1 MLAKPMELQRA
12 HLEAAIEDIL
22 HKPLCIVMA
31 PSGYGKTTIVKR
43 TLEKHTEM
51 KEYWLSLG
59 NSEVDEIW
67 VWRKLCDTFIEQNP
81 QLYKAMLEIGLP
93 ATAQETDHFI
103 SAVRRY
109 ILSPVCII
117 LDDYH
122 ECNGKLINRLI
133 ERIVYEEITNLHILI
148 ISRVYPDIACEE
160 LFLKGYCSIIDQQ
173 MLALSKEE
181 SKEIFHINNIDLSE
195 IELDKMYEYT
205 DGWIAAVYLVLYDYM
220 RSGRFEHL
228 SNVSRLLKSAVFDKF
243 SDYMQEVCMKMS
255 LFKRFTLEE
264 ARYVTGMDIS
274 RHSLTQ
280 VQERFGFIQ
289 FDVDSGNYIMHALLR
304 SVAGAELEKRGLDKQ
319 KLYWRCGEYR
329 ERDGQYINAILCYK
343 YAGADEEILKIL
355 SEDNRNE
362 AYEQAPGVIESI
374 LDSMPLEIKMKY
386 PIAYLT
392 YIYSIILK
400 DNPQKGKRLYYE
412 VLDAC
417 ETMLERGHD
426 YNQLKGELMLIEAL
440 LCFNDLEQ
448 VNAKLKKAY
457 ELLDNHVSQ
466 IFHHSLLTFGA
477 PTMTVLYYKKSG
489 ELVQTIQQQKEYAR
503 YHMALIKGING
514 DWDDF
519 FEAEYAL
526 MRNDIETARLLS
538 ERVVEKATFAN
549 SSICIV
555 ISSYYVRVRSLI
567 CQGKE
572 KEFYEVMEEF
582 EKQMKNVVRPVLLTD
597 YELACGYV
605 YSSIGRLDKV
615 PEWLCRFDLAQCSRM
630 VRNVRSGCVV
640 YGGML
645 CQMKKWVRLN
655 AVAEQMLMP
664 YESTRHTYIIIFGYI
679 FKAIAEYNLGVTE
692 KACEYLR
699 KAVELAEPDDVII
712 PFVENG
718 GMILPLVQ
726 KLAEEKRFCK
736 NLLEPIRDYQRAL
749 KAFNG
754 NTEVH
759 SILTGR
765 EAELMQY
772 VREGLRNSEISDR
785 MHIALVTVE
794 KNLTSIY
801 RKLNVSNRAAAVAR
815 LEELTN

>member
-1 MLAKPMELQRA
+1 MLAKPMELERA
-12 HLEAAIEDIL
+12 HLAAAIEDIL
-22 HKPLCIVMA
+22 YKPLCIVMA

-81 QLYKAMLEIGLP
+81 QLHRAMLEIGLP

-103 SAVRRY
+103 STVRRY
-109 ILSPVCII
+109 IISPVCII

-148 ISRVYPDIACEE
+148 ISRIYPDIACEE

-181 SKEIFHINNIDLSE
+181 SKEVFRINNIDLSE
-195 IELDKMYEYT
+195 SELDKMYEYT

-220 RSGRFEHL
+220 RTGRFDNL
-228 SNVSRLLKSAVFDKF
+228 SNVSRLLKTAVFDKF
-243 SDYMQEVCMKMS
+243 SHIMQEVCMKMS

-264 ARYVTGMDIS
+264 ACYVTGMNIS
-274 RHSLTQ
+274 MHSLTQ

-289 FDVDSGNYIMHALLR
+289 FDVDSGYYTMHALLR
-304 SVAGAELEKRGLDKQ
+304 FVAGAELEKSEIDKQ
-319 KLYWRCGEYR
+319 MLYWRCGEYR
-329 ERDGQYINAILCYK
+329 EKNGQYIDAILCYK

-355 SEDNRNE
+355 SGDDRNQT
-362 AYEQAPGVIESI
+362 YEQAPGVIDSI
-374 LDSMPLEIKMKY
+374 LEDMPLEIKMKY

-392 YIYSIILK
+392 YIYLIILK
-400 DNPQKGKRLYYE
+400 DNLKKGRKLYYE

-417 ETMLERGHD
+417 ETMIERGNE

-448 VNAKLKKAY
+448 INAKLKKAY

-466 IFHHSLLTFGA
+466 IFRHSLLTSGA
-477 PTMTVLYYKKSG
+477 PTMTVLYYKNPG
-489 ELVQTIQQQKEYAR
+489 ELVRTIEQQKEYAR
-503 YHMALIKGING
+503 YHMALVKGVNG
-514 DWDDF
+514 EWDDF

-526 MRNDIETARLLS
+526 MRNDIETAKILS
-538 ERVVEKATFAN
+538 ERVAEKATFAN

-555 ISSYYVRVRSLI
+555 ISSYYVRLRSLI

-572 KEFYEVMEEF
+572 KEFYEVMEDF
-582 EKQMKNVVRPVLLTD
+582 EKQMKNVVRPILLTD

-605 YSSIGRLDKV
+605 YSIIGRLDKV
-615 PEWLCRFDLAQCSRM
+615 PEWLCRFDLAQCGRM

-640 YGGML
+640 YGRML
-645 CQMKKWVRLN
+645 CHMKKWMRLN
-655 AVAEQMLMP
+655 AIAEQMLMP
-664 YESTRHTYIIIFGYI
+664 YESTRHAYIIIFGYI

-692 KACEYLR
+692 KACEHLG
-699 KAVELAEPDDVII
+699 KAVELAEPDGIII

-718 GMILPLVQ
+718 GMIMPMVQ
-726 KLAEEKRFCK
+726 KLAEESGFCK
-736 NLLEPIRDYQRAL
+736 NLLQPIRDYQRAL

-759 SILTGR
+759 SMLTER

-772 VREGLRNSEISDR
+772 VREGLRNSEISDK

-801 RKLNVSNRAAAVAR
+801 RKLNVSNRVAAVAR